1 MTKFVLVAICLKT
14 MPTSHMFER
23 VICIVVCRMCRERGF
38 PTRATAQQS
47 AFPSGSD
54 RSRSTLIVLLDYD
67 DALSPTL
74 RGGLLDAPD
83 DDGFDV
89 QGRFQWIFQDDWYI
103 L

>member
-1 MTKFVLVAICLKT
+1 
-14 MPTSHMFER
+14 
-23 VICIVVCRMCRERGF
+23 MCRERGF

-54 RSRSTLIVLLDYD
+54 RSRSTLIVLLGYD

-74 RGGLLDAPD
+74 RVGLLDAPD